1 MSLKIMLNSKSTHCC
16 PYNCALANFS
26 NKLSWN
32 VFLDKHNGG
41 GIEVMWSSTFS
52 FLLLAIVKDSKFKKL
67 CLLVKNIMMNKMC
80 KNNTLLLAT
89 ELIFC
94 NNPKVNGKIL
104 LGFRQGNQVDAL
116 SPTKLRH
123 HCRIPEKYQRQLI
136 SLFLSNMTLKIM
148 QHVILFKELLYP
160 SKMFASF
167 FSASEVAVVLLSMT

>member
-1 MSLKIMLNSKSTHCC
+1 MVVALKSCDH
-16 PYNCALANFS
+16 
-26 NKLSWN
+26 
-32 VFLDKHNGG
+32 
-41 GIEVMWSSTFS
+41 GIFYT
-52 FLLLAIVKDSKFKKL
+52 LLLAFYFWQLLRIQNSKKL

-104 LGFRQGNQVDAL
+104 LGFHQGNQVDAL

-123 HCRIPEKYQRQLI
+123 HCRIPEKYQRRLI
-136 SLFLSNMTLKIM
+136 SFFLSNMTLKIM